1 MLRLPPKA
9 LLFCREFLRL
19 NCIILLCIAG
29 CSKSVNSSASSKGSS
44 PKSESPVGS
53 FKFVDVTNTTNLKHR
68 FENGEDAGE
77 RAILETI
84 GGGVAVIDFDVDGFD
99 DLFFASG
106 GQLNNK
112 AVSGLGCGLRRSR
125 MAQEWVD
132 VTELAGAS
140 CSGIYTHGTVAGDLN
155 DDGFPDLLVTG
166 YYGLALLINQGD
178 GTFVDQAKSA
188 GMIDPLWG
196 TSAAFGDFDSDG
208 NLDVYIAHYVNW
220 SFSNHPDCKSSD
232 KPDVCA
238 PGIFTGITDVVWMN
252 QADGSFIRKTIEV
265 GLAQEGKGLGVIAT
279 DFTQDS
285 KIDVYVAND
294 TTNNLFYM
302 NTGGMFEEIGLAN
315 GTAVDDMGTPQG
327 SMGLCTLDF
336 DSDLKSDIMVSNYE
350 NQAFALYKNDGDANF
365 RYATSSS
372 GLMALG
378 TTYVAWGACASDYDL
393 DGDEDVAIANGHV
406 MKANPPEQ
414 LPLFLTNL
422 GNSKFQRQ
430 DFPNDSYFSQKWRGR
445 GLCAFDMDRDGDL
458 DLVFTHVNQNAV
470 LLSNQTQSE
479 GNWWILKL
487 VGVQSNRDGI
497 GSRVIIEGNQR
508 KLLRTIN
515 GGGSYLSQNPYY
527 IHWGLPKGES
537 VKQVTIEW
545 PSGIKQVLSNVPAQ
559 TRQTIVE
566 AVN

>member
-1 MLRLPPKA
+1 M
-9 LLFCREFLRL
+9 
-19 NCIILLCIAG
+19 
-29 CSKSVNSSASSKGSS
+29 
-44 PKSESPVGS
+44 
-53 FKFVDVTNTTNLKHR
+53 DVTNTTNLKHR
-68 FENGEDAGE
+68 FDNGEDAGE

-84 GGGVAVIDFDVDGFD
+84 GGGVAVVDFDLDGFD

-112 AVSGLGCGLRRSR
+112 TVSGLGCGLRRSR
-125 MAQEWVD
+125 MGQEWVD

-140 CSGIYTHGTVAGDLN
+140 CSGIYTHGTVAGDIN

-178 GTFVDQAKSA
+178 GTFLDQAKSA
-188 GMIDPLWG
+188 GMVDPLWG

-252 QADGSFIRKTIEV
+252 QADGTFIRKTTEV
-265 GLAQEGKGLGVIAT
+265 GLAQEGKGLGVIAA

-302 NTGGMFEEIGLAN
+302 NTGGVFEEIGLAN

-350 NQAFALYKNDGDANF
+350 NQAFALYKNDGEANF

-422 GNSKFQRQ
+422 GKAKFQRQ
-430 DFPNDSYFSQKWRGR
+430 DFPNDSYFAQKWRGR

-470 LLSNQTQSE
+470 LLSNQTQPE

-497 GSRVIIEGNQR
+497 GARVIIEGDQR

-545 PSGIKQVLSNVPAQ
+545 PSGVKQVITNVPAQ

>member
-1 MLRLPPKA
+1 M
-9 LLFCREFLRL
+9 
-19 NCIILLCIAG
+19 
-29 CSKSVNSSASSKGSS
+29 
-44 PKSESPVGS
+44 
-53 FKFVDVTNTTNLKHR
+53 DVTKTTNLRHR

-112 AVSGLGCGLRRSR
+112 TVSGLGCGLRRSR
-125 MAQEWVD
+125 AAQEWVD

-155 DDGFPDLLVTG
+155 DDGFSDLLVTG

-178 GTFVDQAKSA
+178 GTFVDQTKSA

-208 NLDVYIAHYVNW
+208 TLDVYIAHYVNW
-220 SFSNHPDCKSSD
+220 SFDNHPDCKSGG

-252 QADGSFIRKTIEV
+252 QADGTFARKATEV
-265 GLAQEGKGLGVIAT
+265 GLVQEGKGLGVIAT

-365 RYATSSS
+365 RYATSTT

-378 TTYVAWGACASDYDL
+378 TTYVAWGSCASDYDL

-406 MKANPPEQ
+406 MKSDPPEQ

-422 GNSKFQRQ
+422 GNSKFQGQ
-430 DFPNDSYFSQKWRGR
+430 VFPSDSYFSQKWRGR
-445 GLCAFDMDRDGDL
+445 GLGAFDMDRDGDL
-458 DLVFTHVNQNAV
+458 DLVFTHVNQEAV

-497 GSRVIIEGNQR
+497 GARVIIEGNQR

-545 PSGIKQVLSNVPAQ
+545 PSGVKQVITNVPSQ
-559 TRQTIVE
+559 TRQTIIE
-566 AVN
+566 SVN